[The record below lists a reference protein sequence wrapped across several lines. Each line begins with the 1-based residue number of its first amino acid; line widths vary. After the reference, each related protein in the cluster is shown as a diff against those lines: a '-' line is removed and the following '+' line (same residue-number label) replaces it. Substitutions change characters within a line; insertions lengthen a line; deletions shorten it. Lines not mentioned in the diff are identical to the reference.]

1 MTHET
6 IEQLTANLLLSTEHP
21 LHFPTNLKKIAKKL
35 NASIVKSN
43 LHGESGYILQY
54 KSHFLIC
61 IDTENH
67 RVTHN
72 RFTIAHELAH
82 IALGHLNKRKNIPY
96 AQKENEANY
105 MAGALLM
112 PFHFMVA
119 YRDYETPILSTFMAV
134 SEKAMEIRRKNIK
147 RDPLYWKA
155 IERNYYVEHLIHD
168 FRYDI

>member
-1 MTHET
+1 MKYET
-6 IEQLTANLLLSTEHP
+6 IEQLAADILLSTEQP
-21 LHFPTNLKKIAKKL
+21 LRFPVNLKRIASAL
-35 NASIVKSN
+35 NASIVKSD
-43 LHGESGYILQY
+43 LKGESGYILQY
-54 KSHFLIC
+54 KNNYLIC
-61 IDTENH
+61 VDPKNH

-72 RFTIAHELAH
+72 RFTIAHELSH
-82 IALGHLNKRKNIPY
+82 IALDHLGKRKNIPTP
-96 AQKENEANY
+96 QKEKEANY

-119 YRDYETPILSTFMAV
+119 YRGYETPILSTFMAV

-155 IERNYYVEHLIHD
+155 IEGDYYVEHLIHD

>member
-1 MTHET
+1 MENSN
-6 IEQLTANLLLSTEHP
+6 IEHLSAQLLLKTESP
-21 LHFPTNLKKIAKKL
+21 LHFPVILKRVASVL
-35 NASIVKSN
+35 NASIVKSD
-43 LHGESGYILQY
+43 LKGESGYILQY
-54 KSHFLIC
+54 KNNYLIC
-61 IDTENH
+61 VDPKNH

-72 RFTIAHELAH
+72 RFTIAHELSH
-82 IALGHLNKRKNIPY
+82 IALDHLDKRKNIPTS
-96 AQKENEANY
+96 QKEKEANY

-119 YRDYETPILSTFMAV
+119 YRGYETPILSTFMAV

-155 IERNYYVEHLIHD
+155 IEGDYYVEHLIHD